1 MKPQCERL
9 LKALRQRDMTTRE
22 IENELGIG
30 RPASRVDDL
39 RQAGYPIITFTETV
53 TNRYGETCRVARYS
67 LAKDKTKRR
76 AA

>member
-9 LKALRQRDMTTRE
+9 LKALRKRDMTTRE

-30 RPASRVDDL
+30 RPASRIDDL
-39 RQAGYPIITFTETV
+39 RKAGHPIITFTETV
-53 TNRYGETCRVARYS
+53 TNRYGERCRVARYS
-67 LAKDKTKRR
+67 LARAKGKRR